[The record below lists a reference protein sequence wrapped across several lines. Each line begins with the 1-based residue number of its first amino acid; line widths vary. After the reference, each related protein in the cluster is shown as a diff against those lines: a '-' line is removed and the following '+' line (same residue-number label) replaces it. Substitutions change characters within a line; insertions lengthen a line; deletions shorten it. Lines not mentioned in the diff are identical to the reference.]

1 MNLLWNLVFINAI
14 QTLNRNKKPQNMNL
28 RKSFLALSLLF
39 SSTFIFAQSVE
50 KPWSIDK
57 SHSAVSFTVTHL
69 MISEVTG
76 NFKDWDIQVS
86 SSKEDFSDM
95 KVSAKIK
102 VASINTDNSKRD
114 EHLMGDDFFNAEKYP
129 EISFVSTGVKK
140 AGGKNYKITGNMT
153 IRDVTK
159 PVIFDAVYNGSIK
172 SPWGN
177 TVHVWKATT
186 KINRMDYKLN
196 WNKAMET
203 GGVVVSDEVSINLV
217 MEMSK

>member
-1 MNLLWNLVFINAI
+1 
-14 QTLNRNKKPQNMNL
+14 MNL
-28 RKSFLALSLLF
+28 RKSIFALSLLF
-39 SSTFIFAQSVE
+39 SSTFLFAQSVE

-114 EHLMGDDFFNAEKYP
+114 EHLRGDDFFNAEKFP
-129 EISFVSTGVKK
+129 EINFVSTGVKK
-140 AGGKNYKITGNMT
+140 AGGKNYKITGNLT

-159 PVIFDAVYNGSIK
+159 TVTFDAVYNGSIK
-172 SPWGN
+172 SPWGS
-177 TVHVWKATT
+177 TVHVWKANT

-203 GGVVVSDEVSINLV
+203 GGVVVSEEVSINLV